1 MHLASAGAAA
11 PAPLSSAAT
20 APVGAAGASGSAALA
35 PVADSGALFMP
46 VTVAVAWTLVRQRAG
61 LKPRV
66 IQEAREHVLRS
77 LPPDC
82 DVDLAEFLTPE
93 LVHDWIGRLKHRRYR
108 RLEPPPEGPWPPL
121 HAAQRALMS
130 EVANDRYELHVLRW
144 HYGEREPLDALARQK
159 ANELRRLE
167 AARGRL
173 RERVRAL
180 TVAAIGE
187 GQEWEAAR
195 LDHLLR
201 RLANLAIP
209 GGPGPMGLLS
219 PAGTAH
225 AKRCPRTARAIR
237 LVTHKGLDPSLLLCP
252 ADQPPVPPG
261 AAGVLALLLH
271 PDARR
276 YGKRLERL
284 IGAHAIA
291 VGDDAWLV
299 PEDKLG
305 AVVPALVDACLDG
318 APSRHFLRGALVRD
332 AGRWS
337 HQVLLGPLPLRAVEA
352 ARGRPWGELDGV
364 TELPLPRP
372 PPPSAAR
379 WWASAAGLVAAAAA
393 AALLALQPAGAGP
406 RSPVE
411 ANFSAGIGV
420 VDARFD
426 VPDLATV
433 DVLALR
439 QGQLHVVHRGAMA
452 AKGVWATGEGDY
464 VLRVQ
469 GELAGLVVS
478 DGGVDD
484 LDALIAQA
492 NATGRPMGSLR
503 GLLRA
508 AHPRAELAAGGAA
521 SLLGAY

>member
-1 MHLASAGAAA
+1 
-11 PAPLSSAAT
+11 
-20 APVGAAGASGSAALA
+20 
-35 PVADSGALFMP
+35 MP

-93 LVHDWIGRLKHRRYR
+93 LVHDWIGRLKQRRYR

-121 HAAQRALMS
+121 HAAQRALMI
-130 EVANDRYELHVLRW
+130 EVANDRYELHVLRA
-144 HYGEREPLDALARQK
+144 HYGEREPLDGLARQK

-173 RERVRAL
+173 RERARAL
-180 TVAAIGE
+180 TIEAIGE
-187 GQEWEAAR
+187 GKEWEAAR

-201 RLANLAIP
+201 RLANLALP

-219 PAGTAH
+219 PAGAAH

-237 LVTHKGLDPSLLLCP
+237 LVTHKGLDPGLLLCP
-252 ADQPPVPPG
+252 PDQPPVPPG
-261 AAGVLALLLH
+261 PAGVLALLLH

-276 YGKRLERL
+276 YAKRLERL

-291 VGDDAWLV
+291 VGEDAWLV

-305 AVVPALVDACLDG
+305 AVVPAVVEACLDG

-411 ANFSAGIGV
+411 ARFSAGAGV

-433 DVLALR
+433 EVLALR
-439 QGQLHVVHRGAMA
+439 QGQLQVVHRGAMA

-464 VLRVQ
+464 ALRVP
-469 GELAGLVVS
+469 GELAALVVS

-508 AHPRAELAAGGAA
+508 AHPGAELAVGGAP
-521 SLLGAY
+521 SLLSAY